1 MPYNAVTANFV
12 PSCIELLLQ
21 KIARKLHIENP
32 RSTVKELVGRDK
44 ELQDYLS
51 HDLLALY
58 RDEVTFE
65 RMCFKMQNQIKH

>member
-1 MPYNAVTANFV
+1 MPYNAVTAKFV
-12 PSCIELLLQ
+12 PSSVELLLQ

-51 HDLLALY
+51 PDLLALY

-65 RMCFKMQNQIKH
+65 RMCFKCKTK